1 MAIIHKIL
9 LHYAL
14 CSSLKT
20 ENSLSVMAQTEI
32 EMLLLFMV
40 NSKS

>member
-14 CSSLKT
+14 Y
-20 ENSLSVMAQTEI
+20 SLSVMAQTEI

-40 NSKS
+40 NSTY

>member
-9 LHYAL
+9 LHCAL
-14 CSSLKT
+14 CSSLNT

-32 EMLLLFMV
+32 EMLLLLMV